1 MENSDIIEGLKLMK
15 DLCEFDPANGGKVN
29 MNTLSDIDRQSYDA
43 VCGALERLTPKKVGG
58 NTARLVDLHNGA
70 WKKVGGYKCP
80 ECNAGVEYM
89 DCFCRTCGQALD
101 WRVK

>member
-1 MENSDIIEGLKLMK
+1 MENSDIIEGLKLTK
-15 DLCEFDPANGGKVN
+15 DLCEFDPVTGGR
-29 MNTLSDIDRQSYDA
+29 IDRHGMNKMYDA

-58 NTARLVDLHNGA
+58 DTVRLVDLHNGA

-80 ECNAGVEYM
+80 GCNGDVAYESR
-89 DCFCRTCGQALD
+89 FCPDCGQALD